1 MNNRTLVSLLIL
13 VMGLVT
19 YSMLRAQP
27 FSGAPQFDPHLP
39 GELNERAL
47 YALKENDV
55 STAVILLERAYRL
68 NPYSPDIKANLE
80 LVRKIDPDKSAIEV
94 NGEVI
99 YLDALG
105 NTASPEKTLDIPA
118 LWPEPQLTSKP

>member
-1 MNNRTLVSLLIL
+1 MNKRILTSILLL
-13 VMGLVT
+13 VMGMVAV
-19 YSMLRAQP
+19 SMLRAQP
-27 FSGAPQFDPHLP
+27 MNVAPQFDPYLP

-47 YALKENDV
+47 YALKDNDI

-68 NPYSPDIKANLE
+68 NPNSPDIKANLE
-80 LVRKIDPDKSAIEV
+80 IVRKIKQDKTLIQV

-105 NTASPEKTLDIPA
+105 NTVSPEKTVDVPA
-118 LWPEPQLTSKP
+118 LWPESKP

>member
-1 MNNRTLVSLLIL
+1 MNQRTLTSILLV
-13 VMGLVT
+13 VMGLVAC
-19 YSMLRAQP
+19 SMLRAQP
-27 FSGAPQFDPHLP
+27 LNVAPQFDPYLP

-47 YALKENDV
+47 YALKDNDI

-68 NPYSPDIKANLE
+68 NPNSPDIKANLDI
-80 LVRKIDPDKSAIEV
+80 VRKIKQDKTPIQV

-105 NTASPEKTLDIPA
+105 NTVRPEKTEDVPA
-118 LWPEPQLTSKP
+118 LWPESKP